1 MKCAAR
7 LGRLCFFFF
16 LKICIYVFILGCAG
30 FSLLHGLSLV
40 SVRGDHFPV
49 MGCRLLLAVASL
61 VTEHGL

>member
-1 MKCAAR
+1 M
-7 LGRLCFFFF
+7 LFFF